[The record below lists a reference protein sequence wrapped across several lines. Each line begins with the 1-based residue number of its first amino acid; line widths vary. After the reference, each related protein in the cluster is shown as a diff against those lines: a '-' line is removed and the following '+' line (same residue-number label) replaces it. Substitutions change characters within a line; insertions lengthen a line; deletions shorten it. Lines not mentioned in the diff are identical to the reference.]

1 MITTDISIVLY
12 GFDTDDFAPTLHDLQ
27 VSAGRIRRLWI
38 LLSGS
43 RTEYEC
49 LINQLHKYGLE
60 KQAIV
65 VHRYD
70 NLGFASGHNYL
81 LRKAFLDGARSCLVL
96 NPDVR
101 FSPASLKQ
109 LVASLDEFGHAL
121 FGPTLARA
129 EPGASNTVPVES
141 DSLGIGWTRN
151 GRHFDLGQGE
161 PWKNRPSM
169 PVPVQ
174 GVTGA
179 CLMVPVA
186 PYDLLHEKSGYF
198 FDDAFIAYRE
208 DAELGIRAAAVGVPQ
223 WILPVD
229 GFDHVRTT
237 RGFTRK
243 NDLVNLLGV
252 RNRYLIKWSLGP
264 LRPGSNVA
272 SVSRDLIVML
282 AVLLHERSS
291 IPGIK
296 EAFRMR
302 RYALNRGKAWRRNVT
317 AAEHKD
323 SR

>member
-12 GFDTDDFAPTLHDLQ
+12 GFDADDFAPTLCDLEA
-27 VSAGRIRRLWI
+27 SAGRIRRLWI

-43 RTEYEC
+43 RIEYER
-49 LINQLHKYGLE
+49 LIKQLHKYGLKE
-60 KQAIV
+60 LAIV
-65 VHRYD
+65 IHRYD

-81 LRKAFLDGARSCLVL
+81 LKKAFSAGASSCLVL

-101 FSPASLKQ
+101 FRPASLEQ
-109 LVASLDEFGHAL
+109 LVASLDKYGHAL

-129 EPGASNTVPVES
+129 EPGALTTAPVES

-161 PWKNRPSM
+161 PWEKRPSQ
-169 PVPVQ
+169 PAPVQ

-198 FDDAFIAYRE
+198 FDDTFIAYRE
-208 DAELGIRAAAVGVPQ
+208 DAELGIRAAALGVPQ
-223 WILPVD
+223 WVLPID

-264 LRPGSNVA
+264 LRPGSKVA
-272 SVSRDLIVML
+272 SAIRDLIVMA
-282 AVLLHERSS
+282 AVVLHERLS
-291 IPGIK
+291 IPGIQ

-302 RYALNRGKAWRRNVT
+302 RYAMNRGKAWRKNVK
-317 AAEHKD
+317 AAERED